1 MGDRR
6 KCQTFAASPAEPG
19 VSRLCQDFLLEE
31 PKRSF
36 AQIEPERF
44 RDTEFLCSVVANSA
58 GTERL
63 RNSDIQ
69 PPQRSFELGGALPD
83 RRRFDMTWL
92 LAAITICVVNVV
104 AGRAYSRYLDRLEAK
119 AKADPVLIYLNVSP
133 LTVEQLEAGFDCANI
148 TVVFT
153 GEF

>member
-92 LAAITICVVNVV
+92 LALQLFLPASSESMGNHDSDIV
-104 AGRAYSRYLDRLEAK
+104 D
-119 AKADPVLIYLNVSP
+119 ADGV
-133 LTVEQLEAGFDCANI
+133 G
-148 TVVFT
+148 
-153 GEF
+153 